1 MTNAFPVPNTIGKR
15 ARYLPV
21 YPQKPLVP
29 GGIQLLLANGVEMTQ
44 LGYVCTGRI
53 YTVHISMLRS
63 YYWGFAANHFRLCK
77 QSLAHVLLHHSGL
90 TIMVDT
96 ATPMLGQSFDA
107 MLRQARVDNNIHAL
121 WQYTRRKTDRLL
133 GQRTG
138 SYLESLPTHRELIPV
153 YHASYHRAPLPS
165 QAHICGSYKTLPR
178 YTPRNVYATP
188 TSARLRRSSTTVLGS
203 LGRIA
208 RNTGSMLSGPAR
220 SSLQLLHRK
229 YGIILFLLAT
239 FAVGVGA
246 VYGTIWVVNFVCPSR
261 AAAVH
266 WVAGEWQ
273 LL

>member
-1 MTNAFPVPNTIGKR
+1 MK
-15 ARYLPV
+15 
-21 YPQKPLVP
+21 
-29 GGIQLLLANGVEMTQ
+29 Q
-44 LGYVCTGRI
+44 LGYVCTGQI

-77 QSLAHVLLHHSGL
+77 QSLTRVLTSIWIHHPGL
-90 TIMVDT
+90 TIMVEV
-96 ATPMLGQSFDA
+96 ASRMLDQSYDEI
-107 MLRQARVDNNIHAL
+107 LRQARVDNNIDVL

-165 QAHICGSYKTLPR
+165 QAQICGSYKTLPR

-188 TSARLRRSSTTVLGS
+188 TSARLRRWSTTVLAF

-220 SSLQLLHRK
+220 SSLHFLHRK

-239 FAVGVGA
+239 FAVGLGA
-246 VYGTIWVVNFVCPSR
+246 VYGTIWVVYFVCPSR

>member
-1 MTNAFPVPNTIGKR
+1 MK
-15 ARYLPV
+15 
-21 YPQKPLVP
+21 
-29 GGIQLLLANGVEMTQ
+29 Q
-44 LGYVCTGRI
+44 LGYVCTGQI

-77 QSLAHVLLHHSGL
+77 QSLAHVLTSIALHHPGL
-90 TIMVDT
+90 TIRVDT
-96 ATPMLGQSFDA
+96 ATPKRDQTFDA
-107 MLRQARVDNNIHAL
+107 LLRQARVDNDIHAL
-121 WQYTRRKTDRLL
+121 WQYTRRKNDRLF

-138 SYLESLPTHRELIPV
+138 SHVESLPIHRELMPV
-153 YHASYHRAPLPS
+153 YHASYDRAPLPS
-165 QAHICGSYKTLPR
+165 QAHIGGSYKTLPR
-178 YTPRNVYATP
+178 YTPRSVYATP
-188 TSARLRRSSTTVLGS
+188 TSARLRRSSTTVLGF

-208 RNTGSMLSGPAR
+208 RNTGSILSGPAR
-220 SSLQLLHRK
+220 SSLHFLHRK
-229 YGIILFLLAT
+229 YGIILFLLAA